1 MIAHLGR
8 AVARAHVRYSE
19 LIFTC
24 SAPRSLFRTVTT
36 QHWRQGGEHLVGQAA
51 NRPQRMVRADALLRR
66 EIAEQTIA
74 APPGKKR
81 SALSSRGEC

>member
-36 QHWRQGGEHLVGQAA
+36 QHYPLLQRNLIDTGLTRGKKLAVLVGQRRRMSEYFRVNRGDKVA
-51 NRPQRMVRADALLRR
+51 NTSSVR
-66 EIAEQTIA
+66 
-74 APPGKKR
+74 
-81 SALSSRGEC
+81 S